1 MTPPHVEYL
10 GFTTKG
16 DAREYT
22 LRLKP
27 PAGEVR
33 DFVVAIAS
41 EAFVARRVRYQDGP
55 DICFLKLQ
63 RELAVS
69 GDVMPPPYLSITDAE
84 LEEYKLA
91 HAPKAPTRRP
101 RPPPT

>member
-1 MTPPHVEYL
+1 MTSPQVEYL

-27 PAGEVR
+27 VGGEIR
-33 DFVVAIAS
+33 DFVLAIAS

-55 DICFLKLQ
+55 EICFLKLH
-63 RELAVS
+63 RELAAAVPAL
-69 GDVMPPPYLSITDAE
+69 PPAYLSITDAE
-84 LEEYKLA
+84 LEEYRVA
-91 HAPKAPTRRP
+91 HAPKAPQRRP
-101 RPPPT
+101 RPPQT